1 MRRLSPETMCNLVT
15 GRPSKELRKR
25 LRAINESRPQKRKA
39 DQVYGVPLSDSQL
52 AKPDVFPVQRP
63 CVGDFRKKWI
73 EVHWAILFNGE
84 KVLVKV
90 LRPGLNSANED
101 WQEKLEMER
110 MKHNGE
116 KVLVKVQ
123 RPDLNSG
130 REDWQEKLEIRQIK
144 LDMEIMIMDTSGLTP
159 IQQEYF
165 HLRQMEIL
173 ENCLNS
179 HHHWNVFL

>member
-1 MRRLSPETMCNLVT
+1 M
-15 GRPSKELRKR
+15 
-25 LRAINESRPQKRKA
+25 
-39 DQVYGVPLSDSQL
+39 
-52 AKPDVFPVQRP
+52 
-63 CVGDFRKKWI
+63 
-73 EVHWAILFNGE
+73 
-84 KVLVKV
+84 VKV

-110 MKHNGE
+110 VKHNGE

-123 RPDLNSG
+123 KPGLNSG
-130 REDWQEKLEIRQIK
+130 REDWQEKLEIRQMK
-144 LDMEIMIMDTSGLTP
+144 LDMEIMIMDTSGSTP